1 MSQLFVQSSQQ
12 IPLSDL
18 ATIVTKAS
26 FLWER
31 LNTKQF
37 AIAAGL
43 LNEQKIDHRL
53 ERWCQVVA
61 QGNWNTLQKRL
72 EWEGLDFDTIR
83 PQLGTVEFNAG
94 QPLPK
99 WAETLQKI
107 IQTATEFQP
116 ELETFL
122 PTDSENPIPFEDI
135 FLPIIKVARLELR
148 TRLEEHLPQLLLTET
163 AYRNLERSLLQRL
176 ATFCTKTLHFE
187 FSQARPF
194 GQNLLN
200 LLGLETESEKTKTH
214 YNKFVNQLLQD
225 GLMAFFCKYPVLG
238 RLVATVVNF
247 WVDFTAEFLQRLAE
261 DKADIQQ
268 IFGEF
273 GSEQPDYLG
282 KVAEIKTSLS
292 DPHKQGRTVILLTF
306 ESGLKLVYKPKDLG
320 LEVSFNQFLDWCNQ
334 HSHLLDFKVIQVLNR
349 NNYGWVEYVEHQACI
364 DEAAAERFYQRAGML
379 LCVLYTLRG
388 TDCHHENLIA
398 SGEHLVLIDTET
410 LLHHEANLIENSPD
424 MQGSEA
430 NAEQQ
435 LGNSVL
441 RSGLLPRWDFSSDR
455 RVAYDVSG
463 LGSTDPQ
470 QAPQKVPRWG
480 LVNTDEMHL
489 GYEFITLPIQKN
501 VPYIGEIGLSPND
514 YQAQIA
520 AGFEQMYRFLMDNKD
535 MLFQPK
541 SPLTVMGKQQVRFV
555 FRPTRVYS
563 VILQKIWASDYL
575 KDGIDYSIEL
585 ERLSCAF
592 LVAQEKP
599 NAWHI
604 LSAELR
610 AMEQL
615 DIPFFTANAA
625 SDELSVSDDL
635 SIPHYFKQPSYHH
648 VLRQL
653 QAMSKTDLARQIAI
667 IQGSFHAKLAQ
678 TSSEESEQWDVES
691 APLLS
696 SAQLIEEAGA
706 IANALEKTAILDPD
720 GSINW
725 IGLNYVPEA
734 ERFRLQVL
742 GSGLYDGRSGVALF
756 LAALNKVAGEPRLR
770 DLALRTLQPLRRQIQ
785 TFDLESQQRMSRLMG
800 IGGGAGLGSLIYAFV
815 KVRQFLNDET
825 LLADAQAL
833 AEWMTPELI
842 AADKKLDIMS
852 GAAGAILGLLSL
864 YEVTKDATVLE
875 KAIACGQH
883 LLSRQVSYK
892 GAPKAWQTLGEQ
904 PLTGFSHGTAGI
916 SYALLRLYTVT
927 QNQDY
932 YEAALAGIE
941 YERSVF
947 CESQGNW
954 PDFRSAEMNQPPGFP
969 VRWCHGAT
977 GIGLGRLGSLG
988 VIDSPEIEQEIEIAL
1003 QTTQNYS
1010 LQDSDHLC
1018 CGNLGRIE
1026 VLLVGAQRCS
1036 RSDWHQIALQNAA
1049 NVVAKA
1055 KQTGAYQMFTNL
1067 PSSVFHPSLFRGTA
1081 GIGYELL
1088 RLATDDLPSV
1098 LLWE

>member
-43 LNEQKIDHRL
+43 LNEQKIGHRL

-72 EWEGLDFDTIR
+72 EWEGLDLDTIR

-135 FLPIIKVARLELR
+135 FLPIIKVARLELL

-238 RLVATVVNF
+238 RLVATAVNF

-261 DKADIQQ
+261 DKGDIQQ
-268 IFGEF
+268 IFGES

-349 NNYGWVEYVEHQACI
+349 NNYGWVEYVEHQACM

-424 MQGSEA
+424 MQESEG

-501 VPYIGEIGLSPND
+501 VPYIGEIALSPND

-520 AGFEQMYRFLMDNKD
+520 AGFEQMYRFLMENKD

-541 SPLTVMGKQQVRFV
+541 
-555 FRPTRVYS
+555 
-563 VILQKIWASDYL
+563 
-575 KDGIDYSIEL
+575 
-585 ERLSCAF
+585 
-592 LVAQEKP
+592 
-599 NAWHI
+599 
-604 LSAELR
+604 
-610 AMEQL
+610 
-615 DIPFFTANAA
+615 
-625 SDELSVSDDL
+625 
-635 SIPHYFKQPSYHH
+635 
-648 VLRQL
+648 VL
-653 QAMSKTDLARQIAI
+653 
-667 IQGSFHAKLAQ
+667 
-678 TSSEESEQWDVES
+678 
-691 APLLS
+691 
-696 SAQLIEEAGA
+696 
-706 IANALEKTAILDPD
+706 
-720 GSINW
+720 
-725 IGLNYVPEA
+725 
-734 ERFRLQVL
+734 
-742 GSGLYDGRSGVALF
+742 
-756 LAALNKVAGEPRLR
+756 
-770 DLALRTLQPLRRQIQ
+770 
-785 TFDLESQQRMSRLMG
+785 
-800 IGGGAGLGSLIYAFV
+800 
-815 KVRQFLNDET
+815 
-825 LLADAQAL
+825 
-833 AEWMTPELI
+833 
-842 AADKKLDIMS
+842 
-852 GAAGAILGLLSL
+852 
-864 YEVTKDATVLE
+864 
-875 KAIACGQH
+875 
-883 LLSRQVSYK
+883 
-892 GAPKAWQTLGEQ
+892 
-904 PLTGFSHGTAGI
+904 
-916 SYALLRLYTVT
+916 
-927 QNQDY
+927 
-932 YEAALAGIE
+932 
-941 YERSVF
+941 
-947 CESQGNW
+947 
-954 PDFRSAEMNQPPGFP
+954 
-969 VRWCHGAT
+969 
-977 GIGLGRLGSLG
+977 
-988 VIDSPEIEQEIEIAL
+988 
-1003 QTTQNYS
+1003 
-1010 LQDSDHLC
+1010 
-1018 CGNLGRIE
+1018 
-1026 VLLVGAQRCS
+1026 
-1036 RSDWHQIALQNAA
+1036 
-1049 NVVAKA
+1049 
-1055 KQTGAYQMFTNL
+1055 
-1067 PSSVFHPSLFRGTA
+1067 
-1081 GIGYELL
+1081 
-1088 RLATDDLPSV
+1088 
-1098 LLWE
+1098 